1 LKKANDTIK
10 KLTDDKMNNSTKSY
24 NQNANV
30 VIDLENKI
38 SELNRRINQI
48 TTEKDLLQKSNQ
60 SKSDQLG
67 NLEKEIKK
75 YKA

>member
-1 LKKANDTIK
+1 
-10 KLTDDKMNNSTKSY
+10 MNNSTKSY

-60 SKSDQLG
+60 SQSEQLG
-67 NLEKEIKK
+67 NLETEIKK
-75 YKA
+75 YNAQIEELSSRH